1 MPVLHTEDFAD
12 ITGYTE
18 SGTGS
23 AAANT
28 DYKYLGNQCVLLSC
42 VGLYHWD
49 KADIG
54 IVVDASVADTWARL
68 VYYCPA
74 PPGYP
79 GDPRYGGWFH
89 VKFFSG
95 GSLSNY
101 ADVNMTVMYP
111 GWHVYD
117 VDIPQ
122 TGSGAYD
129 PSNIT
134 GIGFYFE
141 HDVEAYVYMCSVQIM
156 RPETTDLPAIIWT
169 FDDGT
174 ASQYNTIA
182 PILDAYGWKGCFAVC
197 GSGSPAIGGAGY
209 MTLANLLEL
218 QANGHHVV
226 NHTWD
231 HTIWTGLTT
240 DEREYEVLRNQRW
253 LQDNGLAANAD
264 ILTFAYGFYM
274 CDAADLDM
282 CLRLN
287 RCLIETSSKIF
298 LPHHTLAAYQTSN
311 YAFMQQWSPIPYRQ
325 YIRRLLFDTQI
336 TTSAIDAAIAA
347 CHKSIVPL
355 GIHKVVT
362 PLEAGNLTVAE
373 FQAVCDHVR
382 ELELAG
388 TCKVIGIDEW
398 IGQNTKIAPASLSG
412 LTFVDALKIL
422 AANQETI
429 KAVQPDFQPTV
440 DAGGNTYAVDSSGED
455 IPDATAIQ
463 AAAAAALT
471 AFPAQKSGVPVTAPA
486 NMALDSTV
494 AKAATALSNATWTD
508 EKAGF
513 LDAPI
518 SDVETP
524 TNVVTEQTNIV
535 TE

>member
-1 MPVLHTEDFAD
+1 M
-12 ITGYTE
+12 
-18 SGTGS
+18 
-23 AAANT
+23 
-28 DYKYLGNQCVLLSC
+28 
-42 VGLYHWD
+42 
-49 KADIG
+49 
-54 IVVDASVADTWARL
+54 
-68 VYYCPA
+68 
-74 PPGYP
+74 
-79 GDPRYGGWFH
+79 
-89 VKFFSG
+89 
-95 GSLSNY
+95 
-101 ADVNMTVMYP
+101 
-111 GWHVYD
+111 
-117 VDIPQ
+117 
-122 TGSGAYD
+122 
-129 PSNIT
+129 
-134 GIGFYFE
+134 
-141 HDVEAYVYMCSVQIM
+141 
-156 RPETTDLPAIIWT
+156 
-169 FDDGT
+169 
-174 ASQYNTIA
+174 
-182 PILDAYGWKGCFAVC
+182 
-197 GSGSPAIGGAGY
+197 
-209 MTLANLLEL
+209 
-218 QANGHHVV
+218 
-226 NHTWD
+226 
-231 HTIWTGLTT
+231 
-240 DEREYEVLRNQRW
+240 
-253 LQDNGLAANAD
+253 
-264 ILTFAYGFYM
+264 
-274 CDAADLDM
+274 
-282 CLRLN
+282 
-287 RCLIETSSKIF
+287 
-298 LPHHTLAAYQTSN
+298 
-311 YAFMQQWSPIPYRQ
+311 
-325 YIRRLLFDTQI
+325 
-336 TTSAIDAAIAA
+336 
-347 CHKSIVPL
+347 
-355 GIHKVVT
+355 VT